1 MFRVLVILTG
11 VLLYAY
17 VQDGLWLEVL
27 LLGMVLSTFLHH
39 KIATGL
45 FTLGYGFLMFADV
58 KVISVCIALIVG
70 FACGMEKGD
79 YISIESTQ

>member
-17 VQDGLWLEVL
+17 VKDGLWLEVL
-27 LLGMVLSTFLHH
+27 LLGMILSTFLHQ

-45 FTLGYGFLMFADV
+45 FTLGYGFLMFSDV

>member
-17 VQDGLWLEVL
+17 VKDGLWLEVL
-27 LLGMVLSTFLHH
+27 LLGMILSTFLHQ

-70 FACGMEKGD
+70 YACGMEKGD